1 MESTVASCILM
12 KKEEGLIVKDD
23 FLHGKRIQ
31 IVDDEPDLLETLE
44 ASLSI
49 IMCCTCRCSEGRPKG
64 IFGEAPIPI

>member
-12 KKEEGLIVKDD
+12 KKEEELIVKDD

-49 IMCCTCRCSEGRPKG
+49 IMCCTCRCSEGRPEG